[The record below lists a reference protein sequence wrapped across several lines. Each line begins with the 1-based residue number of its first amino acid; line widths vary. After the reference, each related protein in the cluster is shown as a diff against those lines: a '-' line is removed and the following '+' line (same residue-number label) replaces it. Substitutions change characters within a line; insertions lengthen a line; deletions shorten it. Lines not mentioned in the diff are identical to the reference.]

1 MDDKELDDVAVFF
14 RMAREFPVRTS
25 LFTFGLPVF
34 ALLQLLNG
42 FIYNGSLV
50 FIGLFAVLVTAVSV
64 NLTQYYIAVYRRQ
77 QLTHWWR

>member
-1 MDDKELDDVAVFF
+1 MDEQELDDMAVFF

-34 ALLQLLNG
+34 SFLQLLNG
-42 FIYNGSLV
+42 FIHNGSLV

-64 NLTQYYIAVYRRQ
+64 NLTQYYIATYRRQ
-77 QLTHWWR
+77 RLTHWWR